1 MLASPIFRAF
11 LPMDRL
17 QVLAAG
23 TTLSDRAHGAAL
35 FADISGFTPLTAAL
49 AAEVGRQR
57 GAELVLDYINPI
69 YEALIGAL
77 HDYRGSVIGFAG
89 DSITCWLEGDD
100 GRRAVT
106 CALAMQA
113 IMGRFAT
120 IHTPGGQTVTL
131 AIKIGVAVGPARR
144 FLAGDPA
151 LHNFEAL
158 AGATLERMA
167 AAEGQAQKGEVVVSG
182 EVAAALGADLEVA
195 DWRGGSESAS
205 NQPAG
210 GDKLASGEGAFAVVR
225 ALANPAA
232 PVPWPELPEAA
243 LPAETLRA
251 WIDAPVVE
259 RLESS
264 AGYLAELRPVTA
276 LFIRFSGID
285 YDGDDDAGRKLNAFV
300 RRVQGILKRYD
311 GYLLQ
316 LTIGDKGSNLL
327 AVFGAPVAHDD
338 DPQRCLAAALDL
350 RQAVPEIPFITEIR
364 LGISEGLAWAGAVGG
379 RMRCI
384 YTVMGDEVN
393 MAARLMGKAAAGQT
407 LVSGHVAQT
416 AGQAFHFC
424 DLGLVQV
431 KGKDQPIAVTEA
443 LGRRAGVAA
452 RLGALFHTP
461 LVGREAVLAEM
472 QTHLLAAAQ
481 GQGIVLR
488 LEGPAGVGKSHLS
501 SVLVA
506 QAASFGWQVAAGM
519 CSSTDQGTPY
529 VPWRQILLALL
540 GIADLDP
547 AQQIA
552 RLPEALPEDN
562 PDWAQRL
569 PLLGDLLGLPIPETP
584 LTAGLEPRQRR
595 DSLTALVVELL
606 RVWAARQPLLLV
618 LEDAHWIDEN
628 SAALAVAVARALAQV
643 TCAMLVVQRPPLSAD
658 QPILP
663 ELDDL
668 PHLHG
673 VILGDLTRDG
683 IAVLG
688 ANRLRGEL
696 SRLALDLVWAQAQG
710 NPFFTEELL
719 DALVETGY
727 LASRPS
733 GGWDLSAAAFDALLG
748 AACLVKVDGDWQM
761 VENPPLSAAALDIPD
776 SVQGTVLARLDRL
789 PEAHKLALKVASV
802 IGRTFNLELLRG
814 VHPLQPEAEALR
826 TQIEQAGRRDFVR
839 LERPGTDPVYIF
851 KHNTTQ
857 EVTYCTLLFA
867 QRQELHGRVGAWYEG
882 RYGGSAAPET
892 LTLDSPLAPYYPLL
906 VHHWH
911 NAERPER
918 ERHYAG
924 LAGEQAAKKFANES
938 AVRYFGRAFDLAPE
952 DEIDTRYRLLT
963 GREAV
968 LDVMSDRQSQER
980 DLAALE
986 TIAQARG
993 APAWNAA
1000 VALRR
1005 ARFADLTGEH
1015 EQALA
1020 ALQSAIAD
1028 AAALQD
1034 LSLESR
1040 AYHQWGRLLWKQGQP
1055 VEGREKLER
1064 GLELALR
1071 VGDRLQEGRCYIDI
1085 ADTFIEQADFPSAMA
1100 YYQRSLDAYQE
1111 VGYRLG
1117 EISCLVDISATL
1129 DENGRHVEARQN
1141 RERALRL
1148 CRTIGW
1154 RRMEAHCLGQMGNNS
1169 FDLGDYAAAKVF
1181 LKQALV
1187 INREIGNRYGEALN
1201 QDTLGL
1207 VDTFHHDFVS
1217 ALESGKDALR
1227 LQEQIKDRRGQ
1238 GYTLNH
1244 LALAH
1249 TGLGQVED
1257 ARARFSQALALRE
1270 DIGQALLIFDDLAG
1284 MARLELMVGCT
1295 ENALQS
1301 VGRILAGINEYS
1313 LDGAEFPAWIHLTC
1327 SQVFAAAGQLERS
1340 AEARRAGQ
1348 ALVLERAE
1356 QIQDPDLRQQFLEQV
1371 PFNRALVAAP
1381 VGD

>member
-1 MLASPIFRAF
+1 
-11 LPMDRL
+11 MDRC
-17 QVLAAG
+17 QAIVAG
-23 TTLSDRAHGAAL
+23 DELPDRVYGAAL

-49 AAEVGRQR
+49 AAEFGRQR

-69 YEALIGAL
+69 YEALIGKL

-89 DSITCWLEGDD
+89 DSITCWLDGGAGGSGGADRSGGAGSSGGA

-106 CALAMQA
+106 CALAMQQVMRA
-113 IMGRFAT
+113 FAT
-120 IHTPGGQTVTL
+120 ITTPGGRSVAL
-131 AIKIGVAVGPARR
+131 AIKIGIAAGPARR
-144 FLAGDPA
+144 FLVGNPA
-151 LHNFEAL
+151 VHNFEAL

-167 AAEGQAQKGEVVVSG
+167 AAEGQAQKGEVIASREVIDALGKDLVVSEWRAEG
-182 EVAAALGADLEVA
+182 GFAAV
-195 DWRGGSESAS
+195 S
-205 NQPAG
+205 
-210 GDKLASGEGAFAVVR
+210 
-225 ALANPAA
+225 ALANPAPA
-232 PVPWPELPEAA
+232 DPWPPLPQGR
-243 LPAETLRA
+243 LPLETLRA
-251 WIDAPVVE
+251 WIDDPVIE
-259 RLESS
+259 RLEGG
-264 AGYLAELRPVTA
+264 AGFLAELRPVTA

-285 YDGDDDAGRKLNAFV
+285 YDGDDAAGQKLDIFLH
-300 RRVQGILKRYD
+300 RVQQALGHYD

-338 DPQRCLAAALDL
+338 DEQRCVAAALDL
-350 RQAVPEIPFITEIR
+350 RQASRDLDFIQDLR
-364 LGISEGLAWAGAVGG
+364 LGISQGLAWAGAVGG
-379 RMRCI
+379 QTRCI
-384 YTVMGDEVN
+384 YSVMGDEVN
-393 MAARLMGKAAAGQT
+393 MAARLMGKAAPGQI
-407 LVSGHVAQT
+407 LVAGHVAQAT
-416 AGQAFHFC
+416 GQSFQFH
-424 DLGLVQV
+424 DLGRVMV
-431 KGKDQPIAVTEA
+431 KGKEQPISVAEAVE
-443 LGRRAGVAA
+443 RRSQARA
-452 RLGALFHTP
+452 RLSGLFHTP
-461 LVGREAVLAEM
+461 LVGREQILADLHAWLRQAWNGEGA
-472 QTHLLAAAQ
+472 T
-481 GQGIVLR
+481 IR
-488 LEGPAGVGKSHLS
+488 LEAPAGVGKSHLAA
-501 SVLVA
+501 VLVA
-506 QAASFGWQVAAGM
+506 QAAEQGWQIAPGL
-519 CSSTDQGTPY
+519 CSSIDQRAAYT
-529 VPWRQILLALL
+529 PWRQAFEMLL
-540 GIADLDP
+540 GLTGLDP
-547 AQQIA
+547 AAQVD
-552 RLPEALPEDN
+552 RLQTRLESAN
-562 PDWAQRL
+562 PDWALRL
-569 PLLGDLLGLPIPETP
+569 PLMGDLLGLAIPDTP
-584 LTAGLEPRQRR
+584 LTASLEPRQRR
-595 DSLTALVVELL
+595 DSLTALVVEIL
-606 RVWAARQPLLLV
+606 RTWAGRQPLLIV
-618 LEDAHWIDEN
+618 LEDVHWIDEV
-628 SAALAVAVARALAQV
+628 SAALTVMVARGLQSAPAIL
-643 TCAMLVVQRPPLSAD
+643 LVVQRPPLSVD

-668 PHLHG
+668 GRYHRLE
-673 VILGDLTRDG
+673 LGDLTRAG
-683 IAVLG
+683 IAVL
-688 ANRLRGEL
+688 AENRLGGPL
-696 SRLALDLVWAQAQG
+696 GRLALDLVWLQAQG
-710 NPFFTEELL
+710 NPFFSEELL
-719 DALVETGY
+719 DALQEAGY
-727 LASRPS
+727 LENKP
-733 GGWDLSAAAFDALLG
+733 GQGWELSQPAFDALLG
-748 AACLVKVDGDWQM
+748 AGCLEKVDGEWRM

-776 SVQGTVLARLDRL
+776 SVQGAVLARLDRL
-789 PEAHKLALKVASV
+789 PEAQKLTLKVASV
-802 IGRTFNLELLRG
+802 IGRTFALDLLRD
-814 VHPLQPEAEALR
+814 VHPLQPEAGALHE
-826 TQIEQAGRRDFVR
+826 TVELAGRRDFVR
-839 LERPGTDPVYIF
+839 LENPGDNPVYIF
-851 KHNTTQ
+851 KHNTSQ
-857 EVTYCTLLFA
+857 EVAYSTLLFA
-867 QRQELHGRVGAWYEG
+867 QRQDLHGRVGGWYEQQ
-882 RYGGSAAPET
+882 YGDIPPAE
-892 LTLDSPLAPYYPLL
+892 LTLDSPLAPHYSLL
-906 VHHWH
+906 AHHWQH
-911 NAERPER
+911 AERPER

>member
-89 DSITCWLEGDD
+89 DSITCWLEDDD

-393 MAARLMGKAAAGQT
+393 MAARLMGKAAAGQI

-416 AGQAFHFC
+416 AGQAFHFR

-552 RLPEALPEDN
+552 RLPKALPADN

-938 AVRYFGRAFDLAPE
+938 AVRYFGRALDLAPAGE
-952 DEIDTRYRLLT
+952 LETHYRLLT

-968 LDVMSDRQSQER
+968 LDVLSDREAQEHDIGVLEELAQER
-980 DLAALE
+980 QL
-986 TIAQARG
+986 
-993 APAWNAA
+993 PAWGAA

-1005 ARFADLTGEH
+1005 ARLADLCGEY
-1015 EQALA
+1015 EQSMQATQA
-1020 ALQSAIAD
+1020 AV
-1028 AAALQD
+1028 AAAQAAQD
-1034 LSLESR
+1034 ALLESK

-1055 VEGREKLER
+1055 AEGREKLER
-1064 GLELALR
+1064 GLELALQAK
-1071 VGDRLQEGRCYIDI
+1071 DHLQEGRCYSDI
-1085 ADTFIEQADFPSAMA
+1085 ANTCDDMADPFSALA
-1100 YYQRSLDAYQE
+1100 YYQRALTAYQT
-1111 VGYRLG
+1111 VNYRLG
-1117 EISCLVDISATL
+1117 EINCLVDMSAAL
-1129 DENGRHVEARQN
+1129 DEIGRHMEARQN
-1141 RERALRL
+1141 LVQALAMSK
-1148 CRTIGW
+1148 TIGW
-1154 RRMEAHCLGQMGNNS
+1154 RGMEGWCLANLGSNA
-1169 FDLGDYAAAKVF
+1169 FDLGDYTAAKQYHE
-1181 LKQALV
+1181 QALI
-1187 INREIGNRYGEALN
+1187 INRETGRLHGESVNL
-1201 QDTLGL
+1201 DTLGL
-1207 VDTFHHDFVS
+1207 VYVFWGEYDT
-1217 ALESGKDALR
+1217 ALDYIQEALR
-1227 LQEQIKDRRGQ
+1227 VQELLNDLRSQ
-1238 GYTLNH
+1238 GYTHNH
-1244 LALAH
+1244 MGLAYA
-1249 TGLGQVED
+1249 GLERAED
-1257 ARARFSQALALRE
+1257 ARLSFECALRMRKKQGQMTLAL
-1270 DIGQALLIFDDLAG
+1270 DDLAG
-1284 MARLELMVGCT
+1284 LARLELAMNNRG
-1295 ENALQS
+1295 EALDFTNQ
-1301 VGRILAGINEYS
+1301 ILTGISES
-1313 LDGAEFPAWIHLTC
+1313 GLDGAEFPAWIFLTC
-1327 SQVFAAAGQLERS
+1327 ARALAAAGQSERAS
-1340 AEARRAGQ
+1340 AAKQAGR
-1348 ALVLERAE
+1348 ALVMERAA
-1356 QIQDPDLRQQFLEQV
+1356 QIQDEALRRQFLEQV
-1371 PFNRALVAAP
+1371 PFNRHLLA
-1381 VGD
+1381 D